1 MMFTECTTFS
11 AEKENA
17 VLQWEFKLHSALAA
31 AIIWDLK
38 GHMLHVKCQ

>member
-17 VLQWEFKLHSALAA
+17 VLQWEFKLNTALAKCRHRA
-31 AIIWDLK
+31 L
-38 GHMLHVKCQ
+38 HMSRAEG